1 MLAAQ
6 VALLNGLIGETDSL
20 CKAVLANLDENFN
33 PMIGELQKT
42 ADVLLTFLGF
52 LVIVPSDPER
62 DFFQLANGVI
72 NLLQKDW
79 SHDQTHM
86 LKVKIYAALVSYLS
100 SQTQQ
105 KLPYSVAY
113 VNSNDAVFIG
123 NQDFMKEAN
132 EMLDYCFG

>member
-1 MLAAQ
+1 
-6 VALLNGLIGETDSL
+6 
-20 CKAVLANLDENFN
+20 
-33 PMIGELQKT
+33 MIGELQKT
-42 ADVLLTFLGF
+42 ADVLLAFLGF

-62 DFFQLANGVI
+62 DFFQLANGII

-79 SHDQTHM
+79 SHDQTRM

-105 KLPYSVAY
+105 KLPYSIAF

-123 NQDFMKEAN
+123 NKDFMKEAN
-132 EMLDYCFG
+132 EMIDYCFGQILEIIT